1 MSSAPDIR
9 RRPHWVHLAPSG
21 QRFRD
26 ASSFFKRTFCL
37 ALKIFKHLIFL
48 KFFKD
53 ATCGL
58 AILRSTIWKT
68 VAGFLH
74 PSRRSEHSWPPLIQF
89 GSFQV
94 GAKLSPAQ
102 ASRSMTH
109 RRRRVFVETSRGR
122 VSAGFT
128 VPEAADAADVS
139 MALRRRGWSPYRLRL
154 EAEQHAWV
162 AIVID
167 WQKAA

>member
-1 MSSAPDIR
+1 
-9 RRPHWVHLAPSG
+9 
-21 QRFRD
+21 
-26 ASSFFKRTFCL
+26 
-37 ALKIFKHLIFL
+37 
-48 KFFKD
+48 
-53 ATCGL
+53 
-58 AILRSTIWKT
+58 
-68 VAGFLH
+68 
-74 PSRRSEHSWPPLIQF
+74 
-89 GSFQV
+89 
-94 GAKLSPAQ
+94 
-102 ASRSMTH
+102 MTH